1 MLQGGYSMKI
11 SERLQMLRKQN
22 GLSPLLGILL
32 MALGLLAAGLAGLIR
47 IRCMGRRES

>member
-22 GLSPLLGILL
+22 GLFPLLGILL

-47 IRCMGRRES
+47 IRCMGRHES